1 MIKEKRPWGYY
12 ENILEGDKYKVKRIV
27 INPDQ
32 AISLQLHDKRSE
44 YWVIVEGEGIMTLG
58 DYSFEVSPGVSLSIE
73 KREIH
78 RVKAKSFNQ
87 LVIIET
93 QLGECSEEDITRLED
108 EYGRG

>member
-1 MIKEKRPWGYY
+1 MIREDRPWGYY
-12 ENILEGDKYKVKRIV
+12 ENVLEDEKYKVKRIV

-32 AISLQLHDKRSE
+32 AISLQLHNNRSE

-58 DYSFEVSPGVSLSIE
+58 DSSFEVFPGVSLNIE

-78 RVKAKSFNQ
+78 RVKAKPFNQ

-93 QLGECSEEDITRLED
+93 QFGECSEKDIVRLKD
-108 EYGRG
+108 NYGRG

>member
-58 DYSFEVSPGVSLSIE
+58 DTSFEVFSGSFLSIE
-73 KREIH
+73 KGEIH
-78 RVKAKSFNQ
+78 RVKAKSFTQ

-93 QLGECSEEDITRLED
+93 QLGECSEEDIKRLED
-108 EYGRG
+108 NYGRG